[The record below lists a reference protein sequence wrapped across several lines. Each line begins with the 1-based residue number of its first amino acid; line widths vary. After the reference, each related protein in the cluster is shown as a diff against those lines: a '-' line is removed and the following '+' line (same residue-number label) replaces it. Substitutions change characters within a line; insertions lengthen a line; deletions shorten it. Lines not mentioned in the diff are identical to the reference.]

1 MRGWRAGM
9 KNGGERTWMD
19 VLELCWGS
27 QTKRTLCFSSICI
40 NFPLFHRCF
49 FFYSYPHFR
58 LGCSILKEGRCV
70 SASWTTTIIWDLAVF
85 KPNQRKCLKFNQR
98 FMHDVRGGLQ
108 AKFISSFYSHCLS
121 HNCPYTGEYRLPHG
135 VVAHLCSLITSF
147 FFFLLKQQRLPG
159 FSFSLLQLYFLLH
172 SILNINAQIPCK
184 ISF

>member
-1 MRGWRAGM
+1 MNVNLTVRGQKMERQQWEVGGLAWRMVG
-9 KNGGERTWMD
+9 KEPGWMCLNSVGD
-19 VLELCWGS
+19 PKQSAHSVS
-27 QTKRTLCFSSICI
+27 PPSVSTSHSFIAV
-40 NFPLFHRCF
+40 

-147 FFFLLKQQRLPG
+147 FF
-159 FSFSLLQLYFLLH
+159 Y
-172 SILNINAQIPCK
+172 
-184 ISF
+184 